1 MDLWLEMERLLT
13 GCDNSFISVT
23 GGGGKTTFLI
33 EFSSFLKRKGKSVL
47 LTTTTKL
54 ASPYDIDYGV
64 DHFSQSIKELKSI
77 DVKKGESTLF
87 ATYDEERGKLVS
99 PKLEDLAEICSS
111 FDVVLSE
118 ADGSRRKPVKIHTSR
133 DPVIHP
139 SSTGVVA
146 VFGLWALG
154 KKARDV
160 VFGDEGESTVNIDYI
175 QRVILSP
182 EGALKGMREDYVNVL
197 LFNGG
202 DEIDEKTADDIS
214 SLTLPSFVKGY
225 IVSEKKGVIYR
236 AL

>member
-13 GCDNSFISVT
+13 GSDNSFVSVT

-33 EFSSFLKRKGKSVL
+33 GFSSFLKMKGKSVL

-54 ASPYDIDYGV
+54 ASPLDIDYGV
-64 DHFSQSIKELKSI
+64 DHFSQSMDELKSI

-87 ATYDEERGKLVS
+87 ATYDEEMGKLIS
-99 PKLEDLAEICSS
+99 PKLEDLGEVCPF

-118 ADGSRRKPVKIHTSR
+118 ADGSRRRPVKIHTSR

-146 VFGLWALG
+146 VLGLWALG
-154 KKARDV
+154 KKRSDV
-160 VFGDEGESTVNIDYI
+160 VFGDEGNGWVDIPYI

-182 EGALKGMREDYVNVL
+182 EGALKGMSDDTTNIL

-214 SLTLPSFVKGY
+214 SLSLPSFVNGY